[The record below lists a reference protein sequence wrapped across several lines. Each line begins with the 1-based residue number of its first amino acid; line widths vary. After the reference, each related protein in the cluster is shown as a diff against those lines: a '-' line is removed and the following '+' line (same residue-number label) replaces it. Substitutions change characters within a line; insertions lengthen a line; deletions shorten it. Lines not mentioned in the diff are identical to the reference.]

1 MCNNGLNEKNSE
13 EHHWK
18 WVINTDGIERWHQE
32 PRSAK
37 VPQSFPTPLSHY
49 FTQQV
54 VEEQLTGCVN
64 DENILKQNWK

>member
-32 PRSAK
+32 PRIAK
-37 VPQSFPTPLSHY
+37 VPQSFPTQSLLYPASGRITAYRLR
-49 FTQQV
+49 
-54 VEEQLTGCVN
+54 
-64 DENILKQNWK
+64 